1 MLSSDPN
8 FEIEK
13 TNSVAF
19 GSKAVATTNWNAKE
33 LIAYVL
39 DSYLYKSIRT
49 LQYLFYRFYT

>member
-1 MLSSDPN
+1 MLPSDPS

-13 TNSVAF
+13 TNSVAL
-19 GSKAVATTNWNAKE
+19 GSKVVATTSWNAIE

-49 LQYLFYRFYT
+49 LQYLFYNFYT